1 MIDRKFQSIV
11 IKVIKVICAD
21 DIDYDIIEMYH
32 CNLSF

>member
-11 IKVIKVICAD
+11 TKIICTD